1 MMKEINKDAI
11 EKLTPAQL
19 DKVLKILEKIK

>member
-1 MMKEINKDAI
+1 MKDTINKDAI